1 MLLFIL
7 LCSRFEYRDK
17 LANYETFDDRV
28 SRAIGKAKCKKMEKQ
43 NVKLSRIVH
52 VTGDFSR

>member
-28 SRAIGKAKCKKMEKQ
+28 SRAIGKAKCKEDGKTKCQTESHRPR
-43 NVKLSRIVH
+43 NR
-52 VTGDFSR
+52 